1 MRGTMTKR
9 KFKPNIE
16 MAFTIDRENKQ
27 VQENG
32 TMATAKIIQTQ
43 VAIVRDKYGVVIET
57 EVLHRCKAADG
68 STFIIDESDITNSDS
83 RYK

>member
-1 MRGTMTKR
+1 MTER

-16 MAFTIDRENKQ
+16 MGFTIDRENKQ

-43 VAIVRDKYGVVIET
+43 VAIVRDKYGVVIGT
-57 EVLHRCKAADG
+57 
-68 STFIIDESDITNSDS
+68 DEMALQSS
-83 RYK
+83 RWKHIHH